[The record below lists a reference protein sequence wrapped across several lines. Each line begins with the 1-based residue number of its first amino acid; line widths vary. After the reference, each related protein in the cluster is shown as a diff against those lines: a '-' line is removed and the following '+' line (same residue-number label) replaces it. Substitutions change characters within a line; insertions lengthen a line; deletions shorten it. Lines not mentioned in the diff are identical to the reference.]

1 MVKVFNIIRIILFM
15 MVNDTTTKKNV
26 RTFYITNLDSNTMA
40 NYFYF
45 VCLCHLIK
53 LQNSKKYKYR
63 NFAW

>member
-1 MVKVFNIIRIILFM
+1 M